1 MTNSPYIHLTSYS
14 LQSQQQIIELEA
26 SQVPQKMLADQ
37 MNWIDISSLEPAE
50 QLQPIFEHFG
60 LHSLTQEDIYDK
72 ELMPK
77 LEFFEGY
84 SVVILPRFSYDVKA
98 KRFHTSN
105 ISMVFGKN
113 FLISFHREASPIFQ
127 PILDRITQGL
137 GRVRKKGA
145 DYLLYLLMQA
155 ILNHNEQVLEE
166 FREDLEEMEESLIL
180 DVDEESVKEIVH
192 LKKELGKFRK
202 ILFPIKELANNL
214 KQDDL
219 LLIDKKN
226 LVFFR
231 HLHEQVLEMEHS
243 YQNFKDILAHF
254 MDLYISGLSQNMNK
268 IMKTLTLITTIFIP
282 MSFIAGFYGMNFKH
296 MPELNHP
303 WSYPIAIV
311 VMLSCGIGM
320 YFYMKKRKWV

>member
-1 MTNSPYIHLTSYS
+1 MSIPYIQLTSYNQQN
-14 LQSQQQIIELEA
+14 LQQTHALEA
-26 SQVPQKMLADQ
+26 NNAASAMVADQ
-37 MNWIDISSLEPAE
+37 MNWLDITHLEPAE
-50 QLQPIFEHFG
+50 QLEPIYAHFG
-60 LHSLTQEDIYDK
+60 LHSLTQEDILDK

-77 LEFFEGY
+77 LEFFEHY
-84 SVVILPRFSYDVKA
+84 SLVVLPVFSYDVDRKH
-98 KRFHTSN
+98 FHTNN
-105 ISMVFGKN
+105 ISLVFGKGY
-113 FLISFHREASPIFQ
+113 LISFHHKPSTVFQ
-127 PILDRITQGL
+127 PIFDRISQGL

-155 ILNHNEQVLEE
+155 MLNQNEQVLEE
-166 FREDLEEMEESLIL
+166 FREDLEEMEERLIL
-180 DVDEESVKEIVH
+180 DVDEESVKAIVH

-202 ILFPIKELANNL
+202 ILFPIKEMVNSL

-219 LLIDKKN
+219 LLIEKKN

-303 WSYPIAIV
+303 LSYPIAIAL
-311 VMLSCGIGM
+311 MLSCGIGM
-320 YFYMKKRKWV
+320 YFYMKKRGWV